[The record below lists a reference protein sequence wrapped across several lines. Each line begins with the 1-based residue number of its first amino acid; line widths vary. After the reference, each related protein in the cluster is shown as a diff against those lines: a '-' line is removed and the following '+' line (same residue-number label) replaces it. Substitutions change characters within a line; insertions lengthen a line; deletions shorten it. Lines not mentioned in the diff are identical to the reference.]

1 MQLSKEQ
8 LEKMFNQ
15 LYGGFG
21 GMNKRDFLAG
31 QKGALSSEDFD
42 KLKSMTDADWGSLD
56 DFRKQMGAIK
66 TKIKGGEA
74 LTAEEAALVS
84 KSYDALKDNSLKGI
98 DGELEASLAANAKP
112 STTDENK
119 EGNTNPDPNAPPA
132 GGSSNG
138 LGGADGLE
146 LNEGESTNGG
156 QDNGG
161 ANSGGGAG
169 APAPDTSGT
178 PFDTQLE
185 SFDSFLGEMDKQL
198 AAVKARVQNPSSDS
212 ASNGFDKQLD
222 SALGALVGQ
231 LRAVS
236 NKDPKKAKEAAK
248 AIDSEIKIVLKT
260 MKDLHAQEV
269 KEQKDEM
276 AIEKQRLD
284 LLDKIQKLQYSWM
297 KQAIDIQVKASQGD
311 AKISKAEYE
320 EAKYDRKKLEELFIA
335 QFASEAGDTYK
346 TGQDAKQ
353 AGNKAKEAQAEAKE
367 AKQQLKKAETEAML
381 PHAGLAG
388 DAYYFDWDARIAGNV
403 DRRNRYAE
411 QDVDKIVK
419 EGQKIGKGLLG
430 KDDKGLL
437 GGYEQEMANEIG
449 FKIASRNRR
458 RAEDEY
464 WERQGF
470 YDQVAG
476 RRRAPRG
483 GNS

>member
-31 QKGALSSEDFD
+31 QKGALSAEDFD

-84 KSYDALKDNSLKGI
+84 KSYDALKDNSLKGVNS
-98 DGELEASLAANAKP
+98 ELEASLAAN
-112 STTDENK
+112 
-119 EGNTNPDPNAPPA
+119 PDPTPPA
-132 GGSSNG
+132 GKENNGGNSNPDSKTTANPNG

-146 LNEGESTNGG
+146 LNEGESTTGG

-169 APAPDTSGT
+169 APAPDTTGT

-222 SALGALVGQ
+222 SALGALIGQ

-353 AGNKAKEAQAEAKE
+353 AGNKAKEAKSEASEAKSD
-367 AKQQLKKAETEAML
+367 LNKAETEAKL

-388 DAYYFDWDARIAGNV
+388 DAYYFDWEAKIAGNV

-437 GGYEQEMANEIG
+437 GGYEQVMANEIG
-449 FKIASRNRR
+449 FEVASRNRR
-458 RAEDEY
+458 RAEKEFV
-464 WERQGF
+464 RQQDF